1 MQAKLHEYQKYSVDW
16 ILEHPYCGLLLDM
29 GLGKSLTTLT
39 AIELLQS
46 LIELDGKTLII
57 APLSVAENTW
67 PEELAK
73 WDHLKGLT
81 YSLVIGPKKARE
93 ASLDLDRD
101 IYITNRENVVWLA
114 EFYKKRWPFK
124 TVIIDE
130 LSSFKSPSAKR
141 FRALKRV
148 RPLMDRVIGLTGTP
162 APNSL
167 MDLWPQIYLL
177 DQGERLGRTITE
189 YRHRYFHPGQTNGHV
204 VYNWIL
210 NDGAEEKIYK
220 AISDICISMKSKD
233 YLELPPRT
241 NNIVNVYLNKA
252 ERKTYDKLEHDLV
265 LDIDEQEVTA
275 ASAAVLG
282 NKLLQLANGAIY
294 DDEHEVV
301 KIHDRKLDALESII
315 DDAQGQSV
323 LVFYNYK
330 HDLERLMERFP
341 EARVL
346 DPASNDVK
354 DWNAGK
360 IKMLLAHPQSAGHGL
375 NLQQGGHIIVWFSMI
390 WSLEFY
396 QQANARLD
404 RQGQKEPVIVHH
416 LVAKDTV
423 DERALEV
430 LQGKEKTQDALM
442 AAVRAS
448 IKGHA

>member
-1 MQAKLHEYQKYSVDW
+1 
-16 ILEHPYCGLLLDM
+16 M

-39 AIELLQS
+39 AIELLED
-46 LIELDGKTLII
+46 LVGIDGKVLVI

-67 PEELAK
+67 PEELKK
-73 WDHLKGLT
+73 WDHLKNLS
-81 YSLVIGPKKARE
+81 YSLVIGSKANRLKALEQE
-93 ASLDLDRD
+93 AN
-101 IYITNRENVVWLA
+101 IYITNRENVVWLV
-114 EFYKKRWPFK
+114 EFYKKKWPFK

-130 LSSFKSPSAKR
+130 LSSFKSSSAKR

-177 DQGERLGRTITE
+177 DQGKRLGRTISE
-189 YRHRYFHPGQTNGHV
+189 YRHRYFHPGASDGHI

-210 NDGAEEKIYK
+210 NDGAEQQIYE
-220 AISDICISMKSKD
+220 AISDICVSMKSKD
-233 YLELPPRT
+233 YLKLPLRT
-241 NNIVNVYLNKA
+241 NNIVNVYLDKN
-252 ERKTYDKLEHDLV
+252 EQKTYGQLEHDLV
-265 LDIDEQEVTA
+265 LDVNDQEITA

-294 DDEHEVV
+294 DDQHEVI
-301 KIHDRKLDALESII
+301 KIHDRKLDALDSII
-315 DDAQGQSV
+315 EDAQGQSV

-330 HDLERLMERFP
+330 HDLSRLLERFP
-341 EARVL
+341 NARVL

-354 DWNAGK
+354 DWNDGK
-360 IKMLLAHPQSAGHGL
+360 ISLLLAHPQSAGHGL
-375 NLQQGGHIIVWFSMI
+375 NLQRGGHIIVWFSMI

-404 RQGQKEPVIVHH
+404 RQGQTEPVIIHH

-442 AAVRAS
+442 SAIKAS
-448 IKGHA
+448 IKKQGGN